1 MGDLLTWSFAPQGP
15 GYPLLVD
22 LIKNVAPMLEDVT
35 ASGLQ
40 WSVHYAL
47 DDNSIKQAAKDSVKQ
62 ALLNRLS
69 HLEQKKKEGEEEG
82 AEKKD
87 EQPGGKQEKH
97 DAAKAPKEEAVDQD
111 LAPPPVEAV
120 QGPEAQGAKREESDT
135 EGGITQ
141 EDEAAQRAK
150 RKEKVVEDAAFK
162 EQH

>member
-1 MGDLLTWSFAPQGP
+1 MVGNLLSWSFAPQGP

-69 HLEQKKKEGEEEG
+69 HLEQKKKEGEED
-82 AEKKD
+82 AENKD
-87 EQPGGKQEKH
+87 EQPVEKKEGQ
-97 DAAKAPKEEAVDQD
+97 DAAEASKEVDQD

-120 QGPEAQGAKREESDT
+120 QGTQEAQRAKREEGDT
-135 EGGITQ
+135 EGELTQ

-150 RKEKVVEDAAFK
+150 RKEEVVQDAAFK

>member
-1 MGDLLTWSFAPQGP
+1 MVGDLLTWSFAPQGP

-69 HLEQKKKEGEEEG
+69 HLEQKKKEGEED

-87 EQPGGKQEKH
+87 EQPGEKQEKQ